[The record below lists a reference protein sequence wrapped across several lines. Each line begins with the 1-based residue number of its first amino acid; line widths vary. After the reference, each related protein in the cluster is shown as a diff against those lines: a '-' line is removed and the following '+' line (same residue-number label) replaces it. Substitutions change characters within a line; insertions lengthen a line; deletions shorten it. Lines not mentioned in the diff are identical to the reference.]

1 MHGTA
6 EHMPKLVPLLCIAS
20 SCLCVPACY
29 PDCPCIAKCSIYR
42 CMYVPLTTIVYV
54 DYRRNR
60 VFYICPHSHQPD
72 PQQGSNPNRVVPAPA
87 PTSARHTF
95 PSNSVPPALIT
106 TTLAV
111 WSMALARF
119 LSNHDYSR
127 G

>member
-60 VFYICPHSHQPD
+60 VFY
-72 PQQGSNPNRVVPAPA
+72 VPI
-87 PTSARHTF
+87 PTSRIRSRDRTRTESCRPPLRRQHATRF
-95 PSNSVPPALIT
+95 PPT
-106 TTLAV
+106 Q
-111 WSMALARF
+111 
-119 LSNHDYSR
+119 SR
-127 G
+127 LH